1 MMAEEDA
8 HVRRKIPAFFF
19 LNISK
24 QFISSFHSKN
34 DSQGKLQL
42 DSKEPMLGDRQPG
55 ANSGSVADPLCDTGQ
70 LTFQPQASVGLSI
83 KQQQ

>member
-1 MMAEEDA
+1 MDVQMEVEALLLFKKKKSLQYLMMAEEDA

-34 DSQGKLQL
+34 DSQGKL
-42 DSKEPMLGDRQPG
+42 
-55 ANSGSVADPLCDTGQ
+55 
-70 LTFQPQASVGLSI
+70 
-83 KQQQ
+83 

>member
-34 DSQGKLQL
+34 ESQGKL
-42 DSKEPMLGDRQPG
+42 
-55 ANSGSVADPLCDTGQ
+55 
-70 LTFQPQASVGLSI
+70 
-83 KQQQ
+83 